1 MTITF
6 REPKFKEVTRR
17 VWEVGGK
24 KVVTEAEFLG
34 KKPVVLG

>member
-1 MTITF
+1 MIYNHHLP

-24 KVVTEAEFLG
+24 KVVTEAEFLERN
-34 KKPVVLG
+34 P